1 MEGVLC
7 VPPDRN
13 FLLRGGWKNRYV
25 KLAKA
30 TTLVQPL
37 NNNWSFPSLQSPTT
51 ATFPTAPGTA
61 TTTGSS
67 SSTQSVQTARAIDDD
82 DGVESWTLSVYKQ
95 KVRSYIILVE
105 TCAHNKLN
113 QPFFFGKI

>member
-30 TTLVQPL
+30 TTVALPL

-51 ATFPTAPGTA
+51 ATAPTAPGTA
-61 TTTGSS
+61 TTIGSS

-82 DGVESWTLSVYKQ
+82 DGVESWSISVYKQ
-95 KVRSYIILVE
+95 KVRSCVIVVKFVRFVSS
-105 TCAHNKLN
+105 N
-113 QPFFFGKI
+113 